1 MANQQGQEM
10 TTDLSPLIN
19 EPQTHTIAGRSIDLS
34 PLRIKELP
42 AFSRAIAPIAAD
54 LAAGDVLGAL
64 MRNVEALTE
73 AAAIAGRVDR
83 DWLGEQTADVLVEL
97 ATVAIE
103 ANADFF
109 TRRVLPQIQ
118 QAAKVIGTLM
128 DGQTSSSP

>member
-1 MANQQGQEM
+1 
-10 TTDLSPLIN
+10 
-19 EPQTHTIAGRSIDLS
+19 
-34 PLRIKELP
+34 
-42 AFSRAIAPIAAD
+42 
-54 LAAGDVLGAL
+54 VLGAL

-97 ATVAIE
+97 ATAAIE

-109 TRRVLPQIQ
+109 IRRVLPHIQ